1 VFYSLLLFA
10 FLMGGAIGAYP
21 GGTPFDPAHPGYSFW
36 YNFWCD
42 ALRDPALGGQSN
54 ARGAR
59 LATFALWVLGVGLL
73 PFWDLMADL
82 VAESSRDLQGRIFGW
97 GIRFFGLGGT
107 FGMLGVALVPSDRF
121 PFLHGLL
128 ITLAGPAGLSA
139 AALAVVAG
147 LRSRRVPAA
156 ASALGV
162 LALVFGFANL
172 AQYARQ
178 FWLTAPSS
186 TLLPGIQ
193 KLASLFFFAWVAS
206 TTAATAV
213 PRRRARRRRA

>member
-1 VFYSLLLFA
+1 LLLFS

-21 GGTPFDPAHPGYSFW
+21 GGTPFDSESIGYAFW
-36 YNFWCD
+36 HNFWCD
-42 ALRDPALGGQSN
+42 ALRDPALGGAAN

-82 VAESSRDLQGRIFGW
+82 VAETSNDLQGRVFGW

-107 FGMLGVALVPSDRF
+107 FGMLGVALVPSHRY

-128 ITLAGPAGLSA
+128 VTLAGPAGLSA

-147 LRSRRVPAA
+147 LRSRRVPAV
-156 ASALGV
+156 ASVLGV
-162 LALVFGFANL
+162 FALLFGLANL
-172 AQYARQ
+172 VQYARQ
-178 FWLTAPSS
+178 FWLSAPSS

-193 KLASLFFFAWVAS
+193 KVASLFFFGWVA
-206 TTAATAV
+206 TTAAATGL
-213 PRRRARRRRA
+213 RRRRPRRA